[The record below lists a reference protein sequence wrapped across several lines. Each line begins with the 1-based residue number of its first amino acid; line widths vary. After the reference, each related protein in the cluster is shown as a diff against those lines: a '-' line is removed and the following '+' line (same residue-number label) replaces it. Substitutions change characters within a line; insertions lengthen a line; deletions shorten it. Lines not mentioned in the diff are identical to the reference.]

1 MINIQTTIKTIAI
14 YYQIYL
20 KLLKNKKELNFLYFK
35 KSLQFIQEQLIIYKK
50 YISFSSEQ
58 IKLNSTSKKKKVQLN
73 TCPEELLSNSLLLTI
88 TAFDN
93 LPTSE
98 TITSC
103 SIFLSNLYVSYPE
116 TLHRAQ
122 IIILEQNIKYRTS

>member
-1 MINIQTTIKTIAI
+1 MINIQTTIKTAAI

-58 IKLNSTSKKKKVQLN
+58 IKLNSTSKKKKF
-73 TCPEELLSNSLLLTI
+73 S
-88 TAFDN
+88 
-93 LPTSE
+93 
-98 TITSC
+98 
-103 SIFLSNLYVSYPE
+103 
-116 TLHRAQ
+116 
-122 IIILEQNIKYRTS
+122 

>member
-1 MINIQTTIKTIAI
+1 MIFQ
-14 YYQIYL
+14 
-20 KLLKNKKELNFLYFK
+20 YFK

-58 IKLNSTSKKKKVQLN
+58 IKLNWSTSNKKKFKLN

-98 TITSC
+98 TITSYSHISFKSLC
-103 SIFLSNLYVSYPE
+103 ILPRNSPSCTNHYTRTKYQI
-116 TLHRAQ
+116 LH
-122 IIILEQNIKYRTS
+122 IIIWSNKLSIQLTIRLFSNSNNI